1 VGFVGAGGAEFK
13 DNPVMAD
20 LSRLGKQVT
29 EVVAALGSQGVPFA
43 VIGGLALSA
52 HGVIR
57 ATADVD
63 LLAPADRA
71 GQIDAIAA
79 KLGYR
84 CLHRSADAANYVRID
99 ERLDLLLASRPGA
112 VRLLG
117 AALPRTTLYG
127 EMPVVSAEGLI
138 GFKLQAWVNDRRRGQ
153 DIQDIRKLLSAN
165 RDALNLGEIRE
176 YFRLFERE
184 ALLEQLLSDLAADG
198 VQEPPAVYDDSYV
211 RFDDLMCV
219 VEQLCPVWPEKP
231 LWPGPG
237 ARFLL

>member
-1 VGFVGAGGAEFK
+1 
-13 DNPVMAD
+13 MAD
-20 LSRLGKQVT
+20 QSRLGRQVT

-63 LLAPADRA
+63 LLAPAA
-71 GQIDAIAA
+71 LASQIDAIAS

-84 CLHRSADAANYVRID
+84 CLHRSADAANYLRND

-112 VRLLG
+112 LRLL
-117 AALPRTTLYG
+117 ATAVPRTTLFG
-127 EMPVVSAEGLI
+127 QMPVVSVEGLI
-138 GFKLQAWVNDRRRGQ
+138 GFKVQAWVNDRRRGQ
-153 DIQDIRKLLSAN
+153 DIEDIRKLLSVNA
-165 RDALNLGEIRE
+165 DALDMTEVRE

-184 ALLEQLLSDLAADG
+184 PLLDRLLADIAAGG
-198 VQEPPAVYDDSYV
+198 VQEPPAAYEDPYV
-211 RFDDLMCV
+211 RFDDLMIV

-231 LWPGPG
+231 LWPDPG
-237 ARFLL
+237 HRFLV